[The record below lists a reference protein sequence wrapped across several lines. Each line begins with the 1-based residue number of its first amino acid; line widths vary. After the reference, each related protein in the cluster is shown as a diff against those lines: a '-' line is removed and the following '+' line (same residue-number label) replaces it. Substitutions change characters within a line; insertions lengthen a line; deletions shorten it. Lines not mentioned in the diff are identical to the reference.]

1 MSINAKAQ
9 DSIFRF
15 VLKGK
20 GAIQAVTKLV
30 LIRIGER
37 LVFYSAVGDMS
48 YWKRKKYG
56 YTPGLFKN
64 NWQLGMDVSPTGV
77 ILNKDASGSASL
89 LRMRKSIPRWP
100 VGHTYYFV
108 NNLPYARKLEA
119 GGHSPQVPPGGMVAR
134 VQLEF
139 QSIVRECELEY
150 INSKG

>member
-9 DSIFRF
+9 DGIFRF
-15 VLKGK
+15 ILRGK
-20 GAIQAVTKLV
+20 NAIQTVTKMV

-37 LVFYSAVGDMS
+37 LVFYSAVGDMT
-48 YWKRKKYG
+48 YWKKKKIG
-56 YTPGLFKN
+56 YSPGLFKN
-64 NWQLGMDVSPTGV
+64 NWQLGMDVSPQGV
-77 ILNKDASGSASL
+77 ILQKDPSGGASL

-108 NNLPYARKLEA
+108 NNLPYARRLEA

-139 QSIVRECELEY
+139 PQIVRECEIEY
-150 INSKG
+150 AKTKD